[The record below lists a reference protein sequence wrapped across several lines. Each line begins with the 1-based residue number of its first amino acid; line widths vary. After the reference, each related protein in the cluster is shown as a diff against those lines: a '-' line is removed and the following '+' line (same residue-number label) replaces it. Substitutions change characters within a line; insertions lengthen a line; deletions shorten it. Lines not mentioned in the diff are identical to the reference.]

1 MDNPLILVVDD
12 EPQMVGIILYALET
26 QGFRTAAAYDG
37 EQALQKI
44 QELQPDLVLLDVM
57 LPKLDGFAVC
67 RAVRENTTI
76 PVVLLT
82 ARLEDEFVI
91 QGLEL
96 GADDYITKPFNPRE
110 VALRV
115 QAVLRR
121 SGWQKPAEQITIG
134 ALTIDQSAYQVSLA
148 GELLHL
154 TNNEFKLLLCL
165 AQNAGRVLSWQ
176 SLLKHAWDLES
187 WEGDKQLLKTAI
199 YRLRQKI
206 EKEPENP
213 HYIQTVRS
221 VGYTMPA
228 SDERTHENTLY
239 KFQPLPKKNDML
251 K

>member
-12 EPQMVGIILYALET
+12 EPQMVGIIVYALET
-26 QGFRTAAAYDG
+26 QGFRTATAYDG
-37 EQALQKI
+37 EQALLKI
-44 QELQPDLVLLDVM
+44 QELKPDLVLLDVM
-57 LPKLDGFAVC
+57 LPKMDGFAVC
-67 RAVRENTTI
+67 RTVRKSTTI

-82 ARLEDEFVI
+82 ARLEDEYII

-96 GADDYITKPFNPRE
+96 GVDDYITKPFNPRE

-121 SGWQKPAEQITIG
+121 SGWRKPAEQVVIG
-134 ALTIDQSAYQVSLA
+134 DLIIDQSAYQVSLG

-154 TNNEFKLLLCL
+154 TNNEFKLLFCL

-176 SLLKHAWDLES
+176 SLLKLGWDLEN
-187 WEGDKQLLKTAI
+187 WEGDRRLLKTAI

-213 HYIQTVRS
+213 QYIQTVRS

-228 SDERTHENTLY
+228 SEEQAFD
-239 KFQPLPKKNDML
+239 
-251 K
+251 